1 MLSQPFL
8 FTASL
13 DDRKQVRD
21 LLNRFA
27 RLLAK
32 ENGIDEKACTSHVR
46 KFVNRQSKPK
56 MMTAYKQFMFDNSAE
71 INQATSSFTEFNE
84 EKTRRWNAV
93 KEDKDRLAEYERRAT
108 EFNEEHGL
116 LKKKKKK
123 RPLTGYMLFSNEQ
136 RPLIK
141 EEEPS
146 LTLSE
151 VSKRIGKLWNDLG
164 KEEKE
169 SWVKRSKDL
178 SSTPEPVVE
187 ETVEESTEE
196 PVSTPKASKSKKS
209 KKSKSS
215 KKKE

>member
-8 FTASL
+8 FSASVE
-13 DDRKQVRD
+13 DRKQVRD

-32 ENGIDEKACTSHVR
+32 EHGIEEKSCTSHVR

-56 MMTAYKQFMFDNSAE
+56 MMTAYKQFMFDNSTE
-71 INQATSSFTEFNE
+71 INEATNSFTEFNE

-93 KEDKDRLAEYERRAT
+93 KEDKDQLAEYERRAT

-116 LKKKKKK
+116 LKKKKK

-141 EEEPS
+141 EGEPS

-151 VSKRIGKLWNDLG
+151 VSKRIGSLWNELS
-164 KEEKE
+164 KEDKD

-178 SSTPEPVVE
+178 ASTPVE
-187 ETVEESTEE
+187 STVTVETTEE
-196 PVSTPKASKSKKS
+196 ATPKASKSKKS
-209 KKSKSS
+209 STKSKKSKKS
-215 KKKE
+215 KE

>member
-8 FTASL
+8 FTAST

-27 RLLAK
+27 RLVAK
-32 ENGIDEKACTSHVR
+32 ENGLDDKACTCHVR

-56 MMTAYKQFMFDNSAE
+56 MMTAYKQFMIDNSAE
-71 INQATSSFTEFNE
+71 INEKTNSFTEFNE

-93 KEDKDRLAEYERRAT
+93 KEDKDQLAEYERRAT
-108 EFNEEHGL
+108 EFNEEHNL
-116 LKKKKKK
+116 LKKKKK
-123 RPLTGYMLFSNEQ
+123 RALTGYMLFSNEQ

-151 VSKRIGKLWNDLG
+151 VSKRIGKLWNSLAKND
-164 KEEKE
+164 KD
-169 SWVKRSKDL
+169 SWVKKSKEL
-178 SSTPEPVVE
+178 ASCSEETT
-187 ETVEESTEE
+187 ETVEET
-196 PVSTPKASKSKKS
+196 TPKATKAKKASSKTKKTKKS
-209 KKSKSS
+209 K
-215 KKKE
+215 E